1 MEPLVSATR
10 RSLVVAS
17 AIALTGLLSGI
28 SVTATADTSV
38 TATTAVNV
46 RAAASTSSKVV
57 GGLYRGQTVT
67 AVSAT
72 SSWTKIRFGSK
83 LAYVSSTYLKGGA
96 SAPGGSAT
104 GTRATTTQVNLRK
117 GPGLSYGKITV
128 IPDNATVTL
137 TGKAARG
144 YSEVRWGKSTGWV
157 ASQYLSKPSGL
168 PAVVGTRVTT
178 ADLLVRTTSGS
189 DYKVVGE
196 VAKGKTV
203 SITGTTQNG
212 RAQII
217 YANAV
222 RWVTAKYLST
232 PTSPGPVTPGLP
244 RITGTRFATTTLIIR
259 STPNADFASIT
270 EVGTGTQL
278 SITGVVT
285 NGRMQIVYD
294 NAARWVTAQYLS
306 TTKPAVP
313 AYPVEKGLKPN
324 AIKVHRGVRA
334 TFPQI
339 TSIGGVRRDAL
350 PDHPSGRALDLMI
363 PNYKSTSG
371 KALGEK
377 VALWAKANA
386 RGLGINY
393 VIWNQ
398 RIWNIERDKEGWRYM
413 ANRGGDS
420 ANHKNHVHITVFK

>member
-1 MEPLVSATR
+1 M
-10 RSLVVAS
+10 AS
-17 AIALTGLLSGI
+17 ALALTGLLSGV
-28 SVTATADTSV
+28 SVTATADTSM

-46 RAAASTSSKVV
+46 RAAASTSSKIV

-72 SSWTKIRFGSK
+72 ASWTKIRFGSK
-83 LAYVSSTYLKGGA
+83 LAYVSSQYLKGGP

-104 GTRATTTQVNLRK
+104 GTRVTTTKVNLRK

-144 YSEVRWGKSTGWV
+144 YSEVRWAKSAGWV

-178 ADLLVRTTSGS
+178 ADLLIRTTSGS

-212 RAQII
+212 RAQIV

-244 RITGTRFATTTLIIR
+244 KITGTRFATTTLIIR

-270 EVGTGTQL
+270 EVATGTQL
-278 SITGVVT
+278 SITGVIT

-306 TTKPAVP
+306 TTKPATP

-324 AIKVHRGVRA
+324 AIKVHRAVRA

-339 TSIGGVRRDAL
+339 TSIGGVRKDPL

-363 PNYKSTSG
+363 PNYKSASG

-386 RGLGINY
+386 KGLGINY

-413 ANRGGDS
+413 ADRGGDS
-420 ANHKNHVHITVFK
+420 ANHKNHVHITVFG